1 MLTYNTV
8 RLVFLVS
15 SLLILD
21 GMMVTYGCDLSTF
34 CSVCAFFNLQ
44 TSRKDHGS
52 CCKLATFMLTDLQSL
67 HLGSSSRN
75 GQCST
80 WCTSHPPWC
89 SRRPMGTH
97 VGTTIGTAFRVF
109 SILVNGGRYSKRY
122 LRWETSSVPEA
133 FGLVTY
139 CVFSVNMCMYYV
151 MYYVMYSYR
160 THDVSWHIWS
170 SKIVV
175 GCLMRSVSS
184 PIFSQAASQTRYFVP
199 PTVPF
204 VEIRPSPFSPVVCW
218 ATGLPCLPR
227 WSLPWYCSM
236 VESWPWKD
244 LLKWL
249 VSVVYSLQSE
259 GKNLIMKS

>member
-1 MLTYNTV
+1 MKKRAMFYLVYLTSTMMLPQAHGNS
-8 RLVFLVS
+8 RWNDHW
-15 SLLILD
+15 D
-21 GMMVTYGCDLSTF
+21 GVPC
-34 CSVCAFFNLQ
+34 
-44 TSRKDHGS
+44 
-52 CCKLATFMLTDLQSL
+52 
-67 HLGSSSRN
+67 
-75 GQCST
+75 
-80 WCTSHPPWC
+80 
-89 SRRPMGTH
+89 
-97 VGTTIGTAFRVF
+97 F
-109 SILVNGGRYSKRY
+109 SILVNGGRYSRRY

-184 PIFSQAASQTRYFVP
+184 LIFSQAASQTRYFVP

-204 VEIRPSPFSPVVCW
+204 VEIHPSPFSPVVCW

-259 GKNLIMKS
+259 GKKSHHEIIGKRSGVL